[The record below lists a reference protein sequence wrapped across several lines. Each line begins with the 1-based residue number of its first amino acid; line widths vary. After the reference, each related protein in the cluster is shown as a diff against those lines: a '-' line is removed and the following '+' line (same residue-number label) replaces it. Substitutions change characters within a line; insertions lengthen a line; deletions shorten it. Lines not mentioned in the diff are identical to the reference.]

1 MLMAVSVGWETVKLP
16 EKGPKRWAA
25 SLGRVERMNVER
37 GEGGVSLEGKWKP
50 EGGKPGGV

>member
-1 MLMAVSVGWETVKLP
+1 MAVSVGWERVKLP